1 MPIPR
6 HGGSHA
12 PTPVTSARQ
21 APEIRV
27 WSSSRRTSPLVFDRS
42 RAGEE
47 LCHSDLSSQVLPEP
61 ALPKSYP
68 FGSLQRPRIDDT
80 GARWRFGSTLVGIDH
95 GFSFPVRF
103 FEEHGLLPDWPSFLD
118 DFPSPLASR
127 RGSQRDV
134 DCTCVYAV
142 PLCAV

>member
-1 MPIPR
+1 MPFSGLPDGPFRWGIVQ
-6 HGGSHA
+6 
-12 PTPVTSARQ
+12 TP
-21 APEIRV
+21 E
-27 WSSSRRTSPLVFDRS
+27 SRTQTPLIMVRIQVPQPGS

-47 LCHSDLSSQVLPEP
+47 LCHSDLTSQVLPEP